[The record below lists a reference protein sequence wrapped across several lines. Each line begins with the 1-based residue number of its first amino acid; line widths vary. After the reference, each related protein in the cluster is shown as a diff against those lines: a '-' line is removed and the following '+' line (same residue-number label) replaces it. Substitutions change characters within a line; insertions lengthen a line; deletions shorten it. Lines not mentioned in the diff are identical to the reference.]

1 MEVKRKACDELGT
14 SMVMNHRGLVVASPA
29 RLTRTNRREASGS
42 PTDLGFDRDGGWRK
56 RK

>member
-29 RLTRTNRREASGS
+29 RLTRTNRREAGGS